1 MTLIASDLSPLQQ
14 LRRQISTTLLPGF
27 EGTTLPDWLA
37 ARLRGGL
44 GGVCLFGMNIE
55 SIPQLRALTDA
66 IREANPH
73 AIIAIDEEGGDVT
86 RLYYDIGSPYPGAAV
101 LGRINDLEHTEDIGR
116 LVGWELRRAGCN
128 LNFAPSIDINSNA
141 NNPVIGVRSFGAEPA
156 PVAAHSAAWIRGHQ
170 QSGVAVSAKHF
181 PGHGDTAV
189 DSHLSLPVID
199 RSLEDLR
206 ERELVPF
213 RAAVAAGARTIM
225 SSHILLPQVDA
236 DNPATFSQKILQ
248 GVLRD
253 ELGFDGVIVTDA
265 LDMKGAS
272 GVHGLAEAAVR
283 AIIGGCDL
291 LCIGSK
297 NTDLQMEE
305 IEAAVL
311 AAVDSGRLSAER
323 VTEAAE
329 RVIRLAE
336 ESFDLEASI
345 AIPDAIETTID
356 PTLAVDRVIATFD
369 VSAAARD
376 WLARGS
382 HAQTVVRIDTV
393 ANIAVGVAPWGPFA
407 EIAQVP
413 DSAIGLAWLD
423 HNVRPICAEAQE
435 LPTLNGP
442 VVVVGKDNHRH
453 EFAREAIDALRAANP
468 EVIVVDMGWPSDDR
482 AYADIATFG
491 ASRLLGRSLLSMLDA
506 AESEESRA

>member
-1 MTLIASDLSPLQQ
+1 MTLLASDLSPLER

-27 EGTTLPDWLA
+27 VGTTLPDWLA
-37 ARLRGGL
+37 ARLRDGL
-44 GGVCLFGMNIE
+44 GGVCIFGMNIE

-86 RLYYDIGSPYPGAAV
+86 RLYYDVGSPYPGAAV
-101 LGRINDLEHTEDIGR
+101 LGRGDDIAHTENVGR

-141 NNPVIGVRSFGAEPA
+141 NNPVIGVRSFGATPQL
-156 PVAAHSAAWIRGHQ
+156 VAEHSAAWIRGHQ
-170 QSGVAVSAKHF
+170 QAGVAVSAKHF

-199 RSLEDLR
+199 RSLDELR

-225 SSHILLPQVDA
+225 TSHILLPQVDA
-236 DNPATFSQKILQ
+236 EHPATFSTAILQ
-248 GVLRD
+248 GLLRD

-272 GVHGLAEAAVR
+272 GVHGIAEAAVR
-283 AIIGGCDL
+283 ALVAGCDL

-297 NTDLQMEE
+297 NTDVQIAQ
-305 IEAAVL
+305 IEAAILV
-311 AAVDSGRLSAER
+311 AIESGRLSAER
-323 VTEAAE
+323 INDAAD
-329 RVIRLAE
+329 RVVRLAE
-336 ESFDLEASI
+336 DSFALEASI
-345 AIPDAIETTID
+345 AVPDGVDADSD
-356 PTLAVDRVIATFD
+356 PTLNIERVMATFD
-369 VSAAARD
+369 LSEAAER
-376 WLARGS
+376 WLAAGL
-382 HAQTVVRIDTV
+382 HAQTIVRIDTV

-407 EIAQVP
+407 QIAQHP
-413 DSAIGLAWLD
+413 DAAIDLAWLD
-423 HNVRPICAEAQE
+423 QNVRAISEEQHA
-435 LPTLNGP
+435 LPSLSGP

-453 EFAREAIDALRAANP
+453 EFARTVIDALREANS
-468 EVIVVDMGWPSDDR
+468 EVLVVDMGWPSDDR

-491 ASRLLGRSLLSMLDA
+491 ASRLLGRAVLTQLDA
-506 AESEESRA
+506 AAAGELTE

>member
-1 MTLIASDLSPLQQ
+1 MTLLASDLSQLEQ

-37 ARLRGGL
+37 ARLRDGL
-44 GGVCLFGMNIE
+44 GGVCIFGMNIE

-101 LGRINDLEHTEDIGR
+101 LGRDNDLEHTENIGR

-128 LNFAPSIDINSNA
+128 VNFAPSIDINSNA
-141 NNPVIGVRSFGAEPA
+141 NNPVIGVRSFGADPEL
-156 PVAAHSAAWIRGHQ
+156 VAAHSAAWIRGHQ
-170 QSGVAVSAKHF
+170 QAGVAVSAKHF

-199 RSLEDLR
+199 RSVEELR
-206 ERELVPF
+206 ERELIPF
-213 RAAVAAGARTIM
+213 AAAVAAGARTIM
-225 SSHILLPQVDA
+225 SSHILLPQVDPN
-236 DNPATFSQKILQ
+236 NPATFSEEILQ
-248 GVLRD
+248 GLLR
-253 ELGFDGVIVTDA
+253 EVLGFEGVIVTDA

-272 GVHGLAEAAVR
+272 GEHGIAEAAVR
-283 AIIGGCDL
+283 ALIGGCDL
-291 LCIGSK
+291 LCIGTK
-297 NTDLQMEE
+297 NTDAQMQE
-305 IEAAVL
+305 IEAAVM
-311 AAVDSGRLSAER
+311 AAIEDGRLTVKRITAASA
-323 VTEAAE
+323 

-336 ESFDLEASI
+336 ESLELEATI
-345 AIPDAIETTID
+345 PVPDAVDTNVD

-369 VSAAARD
+369 VSDAARR
-376 WLARGS
+376 WLDNGS

-407 EIAQVP
+407 EISEVP
-413 DSAIGLAWLD
+413 ESAIDLAWLD
-423 HNVRPICAEAQE
+423 QNVRPISEEATE
-435 LPTLNGP
+435 LPVLSGP

-453 EFAREAIDALRAANP
+453 EFARGVIDALRAANP

-491 ASRLLGRSLLSMLDA
+491 ASRLLGRALLSMLDA
-506 AESEESRA
+506 AVGEESQA